1 MGTFRR
7 DASFDFPMLQDL
19 RYALRMIRQQPW
31 FSAAIIGTLA
41 FPGSDRIVMAP
52 ASARPGPR

>member
-1 MGTFRR
+1 
-7 DASFDFPMLQDL
+7 MLQDL